1 MDQLTARK
9 LLQRPRGSGA
19 AGSPR
24 LQSKQKHLPTSLT
37 PHSFNWSSHNLN
49 SPQSPLLVGRKGA
62 SNHKDSPQSGSAQ
75 NSPKLAR
82 RHLSKPRPRSMSDD
96 RVNNEDD
103 LFEAVALLSTP
114 VSTKESDQ
122 CQIDL
127 EEQTSAIV

>member
-1 MDQLTARK
+1 
-9 LLQRPRGSGA
+9 
-19 AGSPR
+19 
-24 LQSKQKHLPTSLT
+24 
-37 PHSFNWSSHNLN
+37 
-49 SPQSPLLVGRKGA
+49 
-62 SNHKDSPQSGSAQ
+62 
-75 NSPKLAR
+75 
-82 RHLSKPRPRSMSDD
+82 MSDD